1 MDNPKDAAGITVN
14 DLENALDE
22 HLAGKPISTA
32 VTNPPGCNVKW
43 DGKDAHWMPVEACD
57 LV

>member
-1 MDNPKDAAGITVN
+1 VDSPRDTGKMTVN
-14 DLENALDE
+14 DLGNALRD
-22 HLAGKPISTA
+22 HLAGKSVSKPL
-32 VTNPPGCNVKW
+32 TNPIGCNVKW